1 MKTAFIY
8 LAIVNTI
15 DLFVTLAGLELG
27 FIKEANPLMK
37 NLYEWTPVAFIGVK
51 LMFSILLL
59 CMVFLIPL
67 KTTKIL
73 KGATCAA
80 CLLYTFVMILHS
92 TWIFHVTN

>member
-8 LAIVNTI
+8 LAIVNAI
-15 DLFVTLAGLELG
+15 DLFITLAGLELG

-37 NLYEWTPVAFIGVK
+37 SLYEWTPVAFIGVK
-51 LMFSILLL
+51 LMFSLLML

-73 KGATCAA
+73 KGVTFAA
-80 CLLYTFVMILHS
+80 CILYTFVMVLHS
-92 TWIFHVTN
+92 TWIFHATI